1 MQLKT
6 IQFQVKNILIENST
20 LPIAVF
26 VKKQEYG
33 PAKLK
38 IDSINLTKSN
48 DVFLVDKKS
57 FLQISGK
64 RIKGKESGEKI
75 GGLIC
80 MVIYMARLL

>member
-1 MQLKT
+1 MKINYLDINNSEIGIAVKDNSVSE
-6 IQFQVKNILIENST
+6 VKNILIENST

-57 FLQISGK
+57 
-64 RIKGKESGEKI
+64 
-75 GGLIC
+75 
-80 MVIYMARLL
+80 